1 MDLTSLKFVVET
13 KELDDAIKK
22 IEALGVAV
30 QGFNNINSAKAN
42 SDREA
47 AKAAKE
53 LAKEQEKAAKA
64 AANLAEAEAK
74 AAKSTTESGD
84 ASVETGDK
92 VERLVTRFE
101 LLGKYLGQGFTRSFS
116 GALSQMEMLGG
127 GTEQQS
133 KRIREA
139 FDIIGSLNKNPFDSA
154 IGAIK
159 SISLEFESLT
169 NRANLLNAGISLSTK
184 QLYEYS
190 RISSEIKAQMK
201 SAGIDPSSAEGVK
214 LFDRSLKELQAT
226 YLETAAKANALE
238 LAEKKRNADL
248 KESEKAMLV
257 AQQANANMMNQAVAL
272 FRKAEDQKA
281 ASAEAAATKIVQA
294 NNDVLASTQRLN
306 QIAAMVQTGMSTK
319 EATTRFDL
327 GAAKVEQRA
336 IEDLIAAQNN
346 YASATSTTSGTVTK
360 ANRDMANST
369 KWLTIEEEKMASVL
383 RSINEEQDNGSRI
396 SEKSARS
403 IANYE
408 RHLRQAGITGDAAA
422 AKLSKYKDQQMQ
434 IMKVEEKRQIQY
446 LQRGLQPQIGDV
458 VVSLA
463 SGQNPLTVMLQQ
475 GDQIRGLIAQTGVQ
489 GEALQKA
496 MAGALSGTVESI
508 KMTAGAMTSLVGGA
522 FASVGEAA
530 KTFVTDALFLMG
542 ESFLTNGRNTDEF
555 AAALQRVKLAANTL
569 GKVGILALVAVLATL
584 SIAAYQTIKEQN
596 ELSKALILT
605 GGSLGLTKQSAIEY
619 ADSMKT
625 LGVSTSEGIS
635 VITQMAKVG
644 GFGKES
650 IDMITDAAI
659 NMQKYAGVSIEET
672 VKQFSKM
679 REKPVEA
686 LLELSKATGL
696 VNPALIEQIML
707 LDNQGK
713 SAEASALAMQTLA
726 EVSKQ
731 AATNIF
737 NNLSPIEKLFMD
749 MKEGL
754 DNVWGAI
761 KDLSTSDELISGF
774 KAIWQVV
781 AVIVSEVWY
790 TLKSVGKEIGGIAAQ
805 LVAFASLDFK
815 GAESIGVEMKL
826 DAEAARKAQ
835 DEYVKSVMSG
845 TVALGKSNTLTAEQ
859 SRQAEALAKWTSIT
873 AKSLTDQEKLER
885 GIADIK
891 DIGQKAGKTDVE
903 IAKAVADFT
912 AKTLK
917 NVKEA
922 SSTFA
927 LPKDT
932 TMQNI
937 KKEYSDKINAAKSVN
952 EEERKLNKLKFDYG
966 LIDRE
971 AYISQDLALLKQS
984 EDAQLQAINS
994 YQDQYN
1000 KAYSDRIMQ
1009 AVQARDRAL
1018 AETSGKTGEAEART
1032 KITQQY
1038 NTEIQNLAETAG
1050 VTTDAF
1056 ILLRDT
1062 LAKTVSTREIESIL
1076 GFQKAVN
1083 DNRIASEKWN
1093 KTRQDGIENRKIE
1106 AELQERLLNAT
1117 GAEAAKIQGVIA
1129 EQKIWTE
1136 EINRTNIELAKS
1148 ILLFENSLNN
1158 PNATNAEIEAAYAAS
1173 IAQRALAEKTLSD
1186 ARVATEKAGIDAVAK
1201 YQRDEYKRITDE
1213 LTDSVVT
1220 ALFEGGKAGSKQIRD
1235 AITAELKKPI
1245 TAIVNVLIQNLTG
1258 DFLKNLTG
1266 GGGGVKG
1273 AMSAVSKA
1281 GSFTE
1286 GAGAA
1291 YSAISGGLNVAAAGG
1306 AYINN
1311 QLASSLSGYVSGAL
1325 EGAISDFGA
1334 GMMQTGN
1341 LSGMLDAFN
1350 AGGAEMAGMMA
1361 GSVLNG
1367 FAGYNLSKSLSG
1379 GYKTGLGN
1387 MVDIAGGIASIFI
1400 GPVGGLISAGV
1411 NRLFGRKLKQVGI
1424 KGTFGG
1430 EEGFSG
1436 VNYKYYKGGMFRS
1449 NKTKTSALDPAVQ
1462 SALGDQFNLIKDSVS
1477 AMGGALG
1484 VSADVLDNFTYDIKL
1499 NFRKKNQ
1506 AQIDKMLED
1515 EFNKMTEAMAKLV
1528 LGTTAYSL
1536 KGETAVQTLTRL
1548 TDVLIST
1555 NQVFEQLGFTV
1566 YKSSVAGAA
1575 AAVRFNDLLG
1585 GSEKAGAALGAYY
1598 QSFYSEQEK
1607 VAKATSAMTKALAD
1621 LGVAMPVDKAAY
1633 RARIDAAMAAGNQ
1646 ELAAKL
1652 ILLSSSFAEIADAST
1667 SATEAL
1673 KSAWQGVTDSI
1684 FEEVK
1689 RIRGLTTGAGN
1700 ESLAS
1705 AQAKFSIA
1713 SAQATAGDKAA
1724 AESLPELSRNLLEI
1738 AGVQAA
1744 TMVELRRIQLLT
1756 ANSLQATGTTIAQD
1770 RGLVIPPFADGGL
1783 YQGGLALVGEKG
1795 PELINF
1801 NSPGQITN
1809 ASTTAGILNGGSGL
1823 QDLVIKLNNN
1833 IEGLR
1838 YEMRA
1843 DVSHNANTS
1852 KLLTRLVQDGETL
1865 SVSFLTA
1872 QPVTVV

>member
-22 IEALGVAV
+22 IEALGLAV
-30 QGFNNINSAKAN
+30 QGFNNINSDKAN

-64 AANLAEAEAK
+64 AAKLAEAEAR
-74 AAKSTTESGD
+74 AAQSTTESGD

-92 VERLVTRFE
+92 VEKLVTRFE

-127 GTEQQS
+127 GTEQQA

-169 NRANLLNAGISLSTK
+169 NRANLLSAGVSLSTK

-226 YLETAAKANALE
+226 YLETATKANALE

-272 FRKAEDQKA
+272 FRKVEDQKA
-281 ASAEAAATKIVQA
+281 ASAESAAAKIIQA
-294 NNDVLASTQRLN
+294 NNDVISSTQRLN

-327 GAAKVEQRA
+327 SAAKVEQKA

-346 YASATSTTSGTVTK
+346 YANASGTTSSTVTK

-369 KWLTIEEEKMASVL
+369 KWLTTEEEKMVSVL

-408 RHLRQAGITGDAAA
+408 RHLRQAGVSGDIAA

-508 KMTAGAMTSLVGGA
+508 KMTAGAMTSLLGGA
-522 FASVGEAA
+522 FTSVGNTA
-530 KTFVTDALFLMG
+530 KSFVKDALFLMG
-542 ESFLTNGRNTDEF
+542 QSFLINGRNSDEF
-555 AAALQRVKLAANTL
+555 AAALERVRIASVTL
-569 GKVGILALVAVLATL
+569 SKVGIVAVVALLATL
-584 SIAAYQTIKEQN
+584 SIAAYQSIKEQN

-619 ADSMKT
+619 AESMKT

-650 IDMITDAAI
+650 IDLITEAAI

-696 VNPALIEQIML
+696 VNPAIIEQVIL

-713 SAEASALAMQTLA
+713 SAEASALAIQTLGD
-726 EVSKQ
+726 VSKQ

-737 NNLSPIEKLFMD
+737 NNLSPIEKLWID
-749 MKEGL
+749 MKQGL
-754 DNVWGAI
+754 DNVWNAI
-761 KDLSTSDELISGF
+761 KDLATSDELVSGF
-774 KAIWQVV
+774 KAIWQVI
-781 AVIVSEVWY
+781 AVVVSEVWY

-805 LVAFASLDFK
+805 LVAFASLDFE
-815 GAESIGVEMKL
+815 GAANIGIEMKR

-835 DEYVKSVMSG
+835 EEYVNSVMSG
-845 TVALGKSNTLTAEQ
+845 TVALGKSSTLTAEQ
-859 SRQAEALAKWTSIT
+859 SKQAEALAKWTTIT

-885 GIADIK
+885 GILEIK
-891 DIGQKAGKTDVE
+891 DIGRKAGKTDVE

-922 SSTFA
+922 SASFA

-937 KKEYSDKINAAKSVN
+937 KKEYSDRINSAKSIN

-971 AYISQDLALLKQS
+971 AYISEDLALLKQS

-1000 KAYSDRIMQ
+1000 KAYSDRILQ
-1009 AVQARDRAL
+1009 AVQARDKAL
-1018 AETSGKTGEAEART
+1018 AETSGKKGEAEARI
-1032 KITQQY
+1032 KITEQY
-1038 NTEIQNLAETAG
+1038 NTEIQNLAETAD
-1050 VTTDAF
+1050 TTNASF
-1056 ILLRDT
+1056 VLLKDT
-1062 LAKTVSTREIESIL
+1062 LSKVISTREIESIL

-1083 DNRIASEKWN
+1083 DNRLASEKWN

-1106 AELQERLLNAT
+1106 ADLQERLLNAT
-1117 GAEAAKIQGVIA
+1117 GAEAAKIQGIIA

-1148 ILLFENSLNN
+1148 ILLFEKSLVN
-1158 PNATNAEIEAAYAAS
+1158 PNASNAEIEAAYAAS
-1173 IAQRALAEKTLSD
+1173 IAQRALAEKTLAD
-1186 ARVATEKAGIDAVAK
+1186 AKVATEKAGIDAVAK
-1201 YQRDEYKRITDE
+1201 YQREEYKRITDE
-1213 LTDSVVT
+1213 LTDSLVT
-1220 ALFEGGKAGSKQIRD
+1220 ALFEGGKAGSKRIRD
-1235 AITAELKKPI
+1235 AIVAELKKPI
-1245 TAIVNVLIQNLTG
+1245 TAIVNVLVQNLTG
-1258 DFLKNLTG
+1258 NLIKDLVGTG
-1266 GGGGVKG
+1266 GAKSALSTITSAGGVVK
-1273 AMSAVSKA
+1273 
-1281 GSFTE
+1281 

-1291 YSAISGGLNVAAAGG
+1291 YDAISGGLNVAAAGG

-1311 QLASSLSGYVSGAL
+1311 QIASSLSGYLSSSMTD
-1325 EGAISDFGA
+1325 AIGNFGA

-1341 LSGMLDAFN
+1341 MSAMLDAFN

-1367 FAGYNLSKSLSG
+1367 FSGYNISKMLSG
-1379 GYKTGLGN
+1379 GYKTGLGS
-1387 MVDIAGGIASIFI
+1387 MVDIAGGIASMFI
-1400 GPVGGLISAGV
+1400 GPLGGVISGSI

-1436 VNYKYYKGGMFRS
+1436 VNYKYYKGGVFRS
-1449 NKTKTSALDPAVQ
+1449 NKTKTSPLDPAVQ
-1462 SALGDQFNLIKDSVS
+1462 SALGGQFNLIKDSVS
-1477 AMGGALG
+1477 AMGSALG
-1484 VSADVLDNFTYDIKL
+1484 RGSDILDNFTYDIKL

-1528 LGTTAYSL
+1528 LGTTEYSL

-1548 TDVLIST
+1548 TRVLIDT

-1566 YKSSVAGAA
+1566 YKSSLAGAA
-1575 AAVRFNDLLG
+1575 AAVKFNDLLG
-1585 GSEKAGAALGAYY
+1585 GSEKAGSVLGAYY

-1607 VAKATSAMTKALAD
+1607 VAKATAQMTKALAD
-1621 LGVAMPVDKAAY
+1621 LGVSMPVDKAAY
-1633 RARIDAAMAAGNQ
+1633 RVRIEKAMADGNQ

-1652 ILLSSSFAEIADAST
+1652 ILLSSAFAEIADASA

-1700 ESLAS
+1700 ETLAS
-1705 AQAKFSIA
+1705 AQAKFAIA
-1713 SAQATAGDKAA
+1713 SAQATAGDKTA

-1770 RGLVIPPFADGGL
+1770 RGIVIPPFAAGGL

-1801 NSPGQITN
+1801 NSPGMITN
-1809 ASTTAGILNGGSGL
+1809 ASTTASMLNGGSGL
-1823 QDLVIKLNNN
+1823 QDLVIRLNDN

-1838 YEMRA
+1838 HEVRA

-1865 SVSFLTA
+1865 SVSFLTP
-1872 QPVTVV
+1872 QEVTVV

>member
-22 IEALGVAV
+22 IEALGIAV
-30 QGFNNINSAKAN
+30 QDFNTINSDKAK

-47 AKAAKE
+47 ARAAKD
-53 LAKEQEKAAKA
+53 LAKEQEKATKA
-64 AANLAEAEAK
+64 AAKLAEAQAQ
-74 AAKSTTESGD
+74 AAKSTSDSGD
-84 ASVETGDK
+84 ASIDTGDK
-92 VERLVTRFE
+92 VEKLVTRYE

-127 GTEQQS
+127 GTEEQS

-201 SAGIDPSSAEGVK
+201 SAGIDPSSAEGIK
-214 LFDRSLKELQAT
+214 LFDRSLKELQTT
-226 YLETAAKANALE
+226 YLETATKANALD

-257 AQQANANMMNQAVAL
+257 AQQANATMMNQAVAL
-272 FRKAEDQKA
+272 FRKAEEQKA
-281 ASAEAAATKIVQA
+281 ASAEAAAAKIIQA
-294 NNDVLASTQRLN
+294 NSDVIAGTQRLN
-306 QIAAMVQTGMSTK
+306 QITAMVQTGMSTK

-346 YASATSTTSGTVTK
+346 YASATGATSSTVTK

-369 KWLTIEEEKMASVL
+369 KWLVNEEEKMLSVL
-383 RSINEEQDNGSRI
+383 RTINEEQDSGSNL
-396 SEKSARS
+396 SERSARS

-508 KMTAGAMTSLVGGA
+508 KMTAGAMTSLLGGA
-522 FASVGEAA
+522 FVSVGNSA

-542 ESFLTNGRNTDEF
+542 QSFIINGKNSDEF
-555 AAALQRVKLAANTL
+555 AAALERVKLAGITL
-569 GKVGILALVAVLATL
+569 GKIGIIAVIAALATL
-584 SIAAYQTIKEQN
+584 TIAAYQSITAQN
-596 ELSKALILT
+596 ELSKSLVLT
-605 GGSLGLTKQSAIEY
+605 GGSLGLTKSAAVAY
-619 ADSMKT
+619 AESMNKI
-625 LGVSTSEGIS
+625 GISTSQGIS
-635 VITQMAKVG
+635 VITEMAKVG
-644 GFGKES
+644 GFAKDS
-650 IDMITDAAI
+650 IALVTRSAIDME
-659 NMQKYAGVSIEET
+659 KYAGVAISET
-672 VKQFSKM
+672 VKQFAKM
-679 REKPVEA
+679 KEKPVEA
-686 LLELSKATGL
+686 LSELAIATGL
-696 VNPALIEQIML
+696 VNPEIMTQIRL
-707 LDNQGK
+707 LDQQGK
-713 SAEASALAMQTLA
+713 NAEASALAMKTLG
-726 EVSKQ
+726 EVTAQQSSIMRDSL
-731 AATNIF
+731 TP
-737 NNLSPIEKLFMD
+737 LEKLWID
-749 MKEGL
+749 MKEDVSSL
-754 DNVWGAI
+754 WSAVKEFANSTAMVKAFENAWWAVTLPFREIKNIMVWMDRRSLPRAERDRLAVQDKLNELARENQNVVIASAE
-761 KDLSTSDELISGF
+761 DQANLSELE
-774 KAIWQVV
+774 KA
-781 AVIVSEVWY
+781 
-790 TLKSVGKEIGGIAAQ
+790 
-805 LVAFASLDFK
+805 
-815 GAESIGVEMKL
+815 
-826 DAEAARKAQ
+826 R
-835 DEYVKSVMSG
+835 
-845 TVALGKSNTLTAEQ
+845 
-859 SRQAEALAKWTSIT
+859 AKWAALTV
-873 AKSLTDQEKLER
+873 KSLTDEEKLKR
-885 GIADIK
+885 GIAELESTGRAAKMEEK
-891 DIGQKAGKTDVE
+891 D

-922 SSTFA
+922 SASFA

-937 KKEYSDKINAAKSVN
+937 KKEYSDRINSAKSIN

-966 LIDRE
+966 LIDRQ
-971 AYISQDLALLKQS
+971 AYISEDLTLLKRS

-1000 KAYSDRIMQ
+1000 KAYSDRILQ
-1009 AVQARDRAL
+1009 AVQARDKAL
-1018 AETSGKTGEAEART
+1018 AETTGKKGEAEARV
-1032 KITQQY
+1032 KITEQY
-1038 NTEIQNLAETAG
+1038 NTEIQNLAETAN
-1050 VTTDAF
+1050 TTNASF
-1056 ILLRDT
+1056 VLLKDT
-1062 LAKTVSTREIESIL
+1062 LSSVISTREIESIL

-1083 DNRIASEKWN
+1083 DNRLASEKWN

-1106 AELQERLLNAT
+1106 ADLQERLLNAT

-1129 EQKIWTE
+1129 EQKLWTE

-1158 PNATNAEIEAAYAAS
+1158 PNATNAEIEAAYNAS
-1173 IAQRALAEKTLSD
+1173 IQQRTIAEKTLADS
-1186 ARVATEKAGIDAVAK
+1186 RVAAEKAGIDAVAK
-1201 YQRDEYKRITDE
+1201 YQREEYKRITDE
-1213 LTDSVVT
+1213 LTNSVVT
-1220 ALFEGGKAGSKQIRD
+1220 ALFEGGKSGSQKIRE
-1235 AITAELKKPI
+1235 AIIAELKKPI
-1245 TAIVNVLIQNLTG
+1245 TAIVNVLVQNLTG
-1258 DFLKNLTG
+1258 DFIKNLTG

-1273 AMSAVSKA
+1273 AMSAVANA
-1281 GSFTE
+1281 GGVVK
-1286 GAGAA
+1286 GASAA
-1291 YSAISGGLNVAAAGG
+1291 YNAISGGLNVAAAGG

-1311 QLASSLSGYVSGAL
+1311 QIASSLSGYLSNAMTD
-1325 EGAISDFGA
+1325 AIGNFGA
-1334 GMMQTGN
+1334 GMMQTGSISN
-1341 LSGMLDAFN
+1341 MMDAFA
-1350 AGGAEMAGMMA
+1350 AGGSEMAGMIA

-1367 FAGYNLSKSLSG
+1367 FAGYSLSKMLSG
-1379 GYKTGLGN
+1379 GYKTGLGGL
-1387 MVDIAGGIASIFI
+1387 VDIAGGIASIFI
-1400 GPVGGLISAGV
+1400 GPLGGVISGAV
-1411 NRLFGRKLKQVGI
+1411 NRLFGRKLKEVGI

-1430 EEGFSG
+1430 DQGFTG
-1436 VNYKYYKGGMFRS
+1436 VNYKYYKGGLFRS
-1449 NKTKTSALDPAVQ
+1449 NKTKTSKLDPAVQ
-1462 SALGDQFNLIKDSVS
+1462 SALGDQFNLIKDSVL
-1477 AMGGALG
+1477 AMGNALG
-1484 VSADVLDNFTYDIKL
+1484 RGSDILDNFTYDIKL

-1528 LGTTAYSL
+1528 LGTTEYSL

-1548 TDVLIST
+1548 TRILIDT
-1555 NQVFEQLGFTV
+1555 NQIFEQLGFTV
-1566 YKSSVAGAA
+1566 YQSSLAGAA
-1575 AAVRFNDLLG
+1575 AAVKFTDLLG
-1585 GSEKAGAALGAYY
+1585 GSEKAGSVLGAYY
-1598 QSFYSEQEK
+1598 QSFYSEQERIS
-1607 VAKATSAMTKALAD
+1607 KATEQMTKALSD

-1633 RARIDAAMAAGNQ
+1633 RARIERAMANGNQ

-1652 ILLSSSFAEIADAST
+1652 ILLSSAFSEIADAST

-1700 ESLAS
+1700 ETLAS
-1705 AQAKFSIA
+1705 AQAKFVIA
-1713 SAQATAGDKAA
+1713 SAQATAGDKTA

-1770 RGLVIPPFADGGL
+1770 RGLVIPPFAAGGL

-1801 NSPGQITN
+1801 NSPGMITN
-1809 ASTTAGILNGGSGL
+1809 ASSTASMLNGGSGL
-1823 QDLVIKLNNN
+1823 QDLVIRLNDN

-1838 YEMRA
+1838 HEVRA

-1872 QPVTVV
+1872 QQVTVV

>member
-47 AKAAKE
+47 AKATKE

-92 VERLVTRFE
+92 VEKLVTRYE

-127 GTEQQS
+127 GTEEQS

-159 SISLEFESLT
+159 SIGLEFESLT

-272 FRKAEDQKA
+272 FRKVEDQKA
-281 ASAEAAATKIVQA
+281 ASAEAAAIKITQA
-294 NNDVLASTQRLN
+294 NNDVIASTQRLN
-306 QIAAMVQTGMSTK
+306 QISAMVQGGMSPK
-319 EATTRFDL
+319 EATIRFDL
-327 GAAKVEQRA
+327 GAAKVQQRA

-346 YASATSTTSGTVTK
+346 YSNSTSTTSGTVTK

-369 KWLTIEEEKMASVL
+369 KWLTTEEEKMASVL

-508 KMTAGAMTSLVGGA
+508 KMTAGAMTSLLGGA
-522 FASVGEAA
+522 FVSVGNTA

-542 ESFLTNGRNTDEF
+542 QSFIINGRNSDEF
-555 AAALQRVKLAANTL
+555 AAALERVRLASITL
-569 GKVGILALVAVLATL
+569 GKIGIIAVIAALATL
-584 SIAAYQTIKEQN
+584 SIAAYQSIKEQN
-596 ELSKALILT
+596 ELSKSLILT
-605 GGSLGLTKQSAIEY
+605 GGSLGLTKNAAVAY
-619 ADSMKT
+619 AASMNT
-625 LGVSTSEGIS
+625 IGISTSQGIS
-635 VITQMAKVG
+635 VITEMAKVG
-644 GFGKES
+644 GFAQES
-650 IDMITDAAI
+650 IALVTRSAIDMER
-659 NMQKYAGVSIEET
+659 YAGVAISET
-672 VKQFSKM
+672 VKQFAKM
-679 REKPVEA
+679 KEKPVEA
-686 LLELSKATGL
+686 LSELAIATGL
-696 VNPALIEQIML
+696 VNPEIMTQIRL
-707 LDNQGK
+707 LDQQGK
-713 SAEASALAMQTLA
+713 STEASALAMKTLG
-726 EVSKQ
+726 EVTAQQSAIMRESLTPLEQ
-731 AATNIF
+731 LWI
-737 NNLSPIEKLFMD
+737 D
-749 MKEGL
+749 MKEEVSSL
-754 DNVWGAI
+754 WSAVKSFANSTVIVKSFELALLALREMKNLMVWMDRRSLPRAER
-761 KDLSTSDELISGF
+761 DRLAVQDRLLELAN
-774 KAIWQVV
+774 KNNTVV
-781 AVIVSEVWY
+781 AASAEDQANLSELEKARSKW
-790 TLKSVGKEIGGIAAQ
+790 AA
-805 LVAFASLDFK
+805 L
-815 GAESIGVEMKL
+815 
-826 DAEAARKAQ
+826 
-835 DEYVKSVMSG
+835 
-845 TVALGKSNTLTAEQ
+845 TV
-859 SRQAEALAKWTSIT
+859 
-873 AKSLTDQEKLER
+873 KSLTDEEKLKR
-885 GIADIK
+885 GIAELESTGRAAKMEEK
-891 DIGQKAGKTDVE
+891 D

-922 SSTFA
+922 SSTFV

-1000 KAYSDRIMQ
+1000 KAYSDRVMQ
-1009 AVQARDRAL
+1009 AVQARDKAL
-1018 AETSGKTGEAEART
+1018 SDTSGKKGEAEART
-1032 KITQQY
+1032 KITEQY

-1062 LAKTVSTREIESIL
+1062 LSKTVSTREIESIL
-1076 GFQKAVN
+1076 GFEKAVN
-1083 DNRIASEKWN
+1083 DNRLASEKWN
-1093 KTRQDGIENRKIE
+1093 KTRQDGIENRRIE

-1173 IAQRALAEKTLSD
+1173 IAQREVADQTLVKS
-1186 ARVATEKAGIDAVAK
+1186 RVATEKAGIDAVAK

-1220 ALFEGGKAGSKQIRD
+1220 ALFDGGKSGSKKIRD
-1235 AITAELKKPI
+1235 AIIAELKKPI
-1245 TAIVNVLIQNLTG
+1245 TAIVNVIVQNLTG
-1258 DFLKNLTG
+1258 DFLKNLSAGGLG
-1266 GGGGVKG
+1266 GGIKSAMGTLSSVGGAIK
-1273 AMSAVSKA
+1273 
-1281 GSFTE
+1281 

-1291 YSAISGGLNVAAAGG
+1291 YNAISGGLNVAAAGG

-1311 QLASSLSGYVSGAL
+1311 QLATSLGGYVSTAM
-1325 EGAISDFGA
+1325 ETAISDFGA

-1341 LSGMLDAFN
+1341 ISGMLEAFN
-1350 AGGAEMAGMMA
+1350 AGGSQMAGMIA

-1367 FAGYNLSKSLSG
+1367 FAGYSLSKMISG
-1379 GYKTGLGN
+1379 GYKTGLGG
-1387 MVDIAGGIASIFI
+1387 MVDIAGGIASMFF
-1400 GPVGGLISAGV
+1400 GPIAGV
-1411 NRLFGRKLKQVGI
+1411 ISGAINRLFGRKLTKVGI

-1430 EEGFSG
+1430 EEGFQG
-1436 VNYKYYKGGMFRS
+1436 VNFKYYKGGVFRS
-1449 NKTKTSALDPAVQ
+1449 NKTKTSPLDPAIQ
-1462 SALGDQFNLIKDSVS
+1462 TALGDQFKLIRDSVS

-1484 VSADVLDNFTYDIKL
+1484 IGAEALDKFTYNIKL
-1499 NFRKKNQ
+1499 NFMKKNQ
-1506 AQIDKMLED
+1506 AQIDKMLEA
-1515 EFNKMTEAMAKLV
+1515 EFNKMAEAMAKLV
-1528 LGTTAYSL
+1528 LGTTEYNL

-1548 TDVLIST
+1548 TNILIST
-1555 NQVFEQLGFTV
+1555 NQVFEQLGFAV
-1566 YKSSVAGAA
+1566 YKSSLAGAA
-1575 AAVRFNDLLG
+1575 AAVKFNDLLG
-1585 GSEKAGAALGAYY
+1585 GAEKAGAALGQYY
-1598 QSFYSEQEK
+1598 QKFYSEQEILTN
-1607 VAKATSAMTKALAD
+1607 ATEAMTKALAD

-1633 RARIDAAMAAGNQ
+1633 RARITAAMAAGDQ
-1646 ELAAKL
+1646 DLAAKL
-1652 ILLSSSFAEIADAST
+1652 ILLSSAFAEISDAST

-1673 KSAWQGVTDSI
+1673 KAAWQGVTDSI

-1689 RIRGLTTGAGN
+1689 RIRGLTTGTGN
-1700 ESLAS
+1700 ETLAS
-1705 AQAKFSIA
+1705 AQAKFAIA
-1713 SAQATAGDKAA
+1713 SAQATAGDKTA

-1744 TMVELRRIQLLT
+1744 TLVELRRIQLLT

-1770 RGLVIPPFADGGL
+1770 RGIVIPPFAAGGL

-1809 ASTTAGILNGGSGL
+1809 ANSTASILNGGTGL
-1823 QDLVIKLNNN
+1823 QNLVIRLNDN

-1838 YEMRA
+1838 HEMRA

-1872 QPVTVV
+1872 QQVTVV